1 MKKLIFA
8 FIAICMTSQVFAQD
22 KFTSYFQK
30 YNDKDYAIQVSKS
43 GESYKLWID
52 AMSLDAQN
60 NSGGIML
67 DEKQHAKFIEA
78 LSNARDK
85 YAEWDSVALKNN
97 VTEANKM
104 MEIVSRTNAYF
115 SYGDWQFDY
124 SVSLEFNFRVIQ
136 SGNVTRRLLVI
147 RTGELKSSTNQFME
161 VDGYAIVF
169 SSPSEIDTFLDLIS
183 QGKVKEFMAKPKT
196 EEMFK

>member
-1 MKKLIFA
+1 
-8 FIAICMTSQVFAQD
+8 
-22 KFTSYFQK
+22 
-30 YNDKDYAIQVSKS
+30 
-43 GESYKLWID
+43 
-52 AMSLDAQN
+52 
-60 NSGGIML
+60 
-67 DEKQHAKFIEA
+67 
-78 LSNARDK
+78 
-85 YAEWDSVALKNN
+85 
-97 VTEANKM
+97 M